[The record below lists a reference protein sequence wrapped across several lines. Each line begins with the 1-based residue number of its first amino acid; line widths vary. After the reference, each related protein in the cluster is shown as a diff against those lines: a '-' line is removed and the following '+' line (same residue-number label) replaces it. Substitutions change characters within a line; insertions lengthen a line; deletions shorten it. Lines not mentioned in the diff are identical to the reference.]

1 MRPHLVLLVA
11 LSLCPPRICA
21 AAAEPPRGLA
31 LIYALTREEGG
42 RAITTLYLH
51 EVASDQARPIYRDP
65 AEGARALGQ
74 AERGDLL
81 GAVRTLPAG
90 RVYLVLGAANAAAAE
105 AHEAIYRL
113 SVPAEPDEPAAPER
127 ALSLDAAAAGRH
139 WGRAPLFAVAPDGRR
154 FAIARPGL
162 SAAQA
167 AIRVLGAD
175 GAEQRAIPLPA
186 EGLEVRDLAWS
197 PDGATLCCALLP
209 EADRDPPGE
218 PSLARAG
225 VYLAGPGA
233 PRLLYPCYPEAVAW
247 GPGPDEITAV
257 VRSGEPS
264 AAARVAHVISVLSGE
279 QVREFS
285 LRGPT
290 RAIAHSPDGRWLAA
304 QVRQEGGHD
313 ELWLHH
319 RTEGWGTRLKGVPPE
334 GGRLALAGWVALER
348 R

>member
-1 MRPHLVLLVA
+1 MRSHLVLLVA
-11 LSLCPPRICA
+11 LSLCAPRVCA

-31 LIYALTREEGG
+31 LVYALTREDGG
-42 RAITTLYLH
+42 RAVTTLYLH
-51 EVASDQARPIYRDP
+51 DVASDQARPIYRDP

-74 AERGDLL
+74 AERDDLL
-81 GAVRTLPAG
+81 GAVRTLPPG
-90 RVYLVLGAANAAAAE
+90 RVYLVLGAANAAPAE
-105 AHEAIYRL
+105 AHKAIHRL
-113 SVPAEPDEPAAPER
+113 SVPPEPDEPAAPKR
-127 ALSLDAAAAGRH
+127 VLSLDAAAAGWR

-154 FAIARPGL
+154 FAIARPGV

-167 AIRVLGAD
+167 AISIVGAD

-209 EADRDPPGE
+209 KTNGDSPGE
-218 PSLARAG
+218 PPLARAG
-225 VYLAGPGA
+225 LYLAGAGA

-247 GPGPDEITAV
+247 GPGADEITAV

-264 AAARVAHVISVLSGE
+264 AAARVAHVVSVRSGE
-279 QVREFS
+279 QIREFS

-290 RAIAHSPDGRWLAA
+290 GAIAHSPDGRWLAA
-304 QVRQEGGHD
+304 HIRLEGED
-313 ELWLHH
+313 QLWLHH